1 MNPVPERCR
10 STTLRLDE
18 RATQK
23 PGIAALR
30 VPVRRAKDGTALRFA
45 PSSLRC
51 LSAVPVRLGVSMPWV
66 G

>member
-1 MNPVPERCR
+1 MNSVPERCR

-23 PGIAALR
+23 PGIALR
-30 VPVRRAKDGTALRFA
+30 VPVRRAKDGAELRFA